1 MDKIDKHSYTTL
13 TYYQELLK
21 HIVYRFQFLNN
32 TPEGKIIK
40 NNLHLRIIDKLIKTK
55 N

>member
-21 HIVYRFQFLNN
+21 HIFIDFSFLI
-32 TPEGKIIK
+32 TPQKEKNIK
-40 NNLHLRIIDKLIKTK
+40 NNSHVHIIDKLIKTK